1 MQTLNNINMTKTTIP
16 ILLLLYCGFANGQ
29 QVFRN
34 NGNLQI
40 HSGASIVGFGD
51 FTNASS
57 ATLLN
62 NGNLYIHGNIT
73 NDQASMSAGSGMLYL
88 NGSSQQTIGGTQT
101 FKTFGLET
109 DNSSGFLLNSNLSVA
124 GTHTYTNGMI
134 TTSSTPNYMTYEAGS
149 SYSGSNDAR
158 HVNGWVKKTGNTD
171 FTFPVGN
178 ATYERS
184 VLLTNLSASSEFNV
198 RHNGAVTPNYTSL
211 YNPLVIVDTSEYWTI
226 DKVSGSAAQITMNWD
241 ASKIPFPLLMLSD
254 IRASYWDGTFW
265 QEIGGTGSGSVL
277 TTGSV
282 TSNSVSAFNSN
293 FTIGSISFVLPLRI
307 ISFTAS
313 RENNYSRVNWAI
325 GNELNVVSYELE
337 RSDDGISFNTISVK
351 NPFNQNGTEFYS
363 YADSKQINNIAYYRL
378 KVVGIDN
385 RIIYSGIVTVSENG
399 SNKDLYVIKN
409 PIDASID
416 IFAGT
421 SVKGIYNYTISNTT
435 GQIMQSGTL
444 DITHAGN
451 YSIIL
456 KPVFSPGIYQLVL
469 KNSTNSLQKTVLKK

>member
-1 MQTLNNINMTKTTIP
+1 MKKIFIP
-16 ILLLLYCGFANGQ
+16 VVVCLCCVSANGQ
-29 QVFRN
+29 LAFRN

-40 HSGASIVGFGD
+40 HGSASMTGFGD

-57 ATLLN
+57 ATLIN
-62 NGNLYIHGNIT
+62 NGSLYIGGNIT

-88 NGSSQQTIGGTQT
+88 NGSALQTIGGTQT

-109 DNSSGFLLNSNLSVA
+109 DNSSGFLLNNNLSVA

-149 SYSGSNDAR
+149 SYSGSSDTR
-158 HVNGWVKKTGNTD
+158 HVNGWVKKAGSTD

-226 DKVSGSAAQITMNWD
+226 NKVSGSAAQITMNWD

-265 QEIGGTGSGSVL
+265 QSIGGTGSGSVL

-307 ISFTAS
+307 ISFTAGRVGGS
-313 RENNYSRVNWAI
+313 TRINYNI
-325 GNELNVVSYELE
+325 GNELNVSHYELE
-337 RSDDGISFNTISVK
+337 RSDDRMNFFIIHTQSAINR
-351 NPFNQNGTEFYS
+351 NGTEFYQ
-363 YADSKQINNIAYYRL
+363 YTDNIPLKGIAYYRL
-378 KVVGIDN
+378 KITE
-385 RIIYSGIVTVSENG
+385 YSGRVAYSLIVAVANHSKE
-399 SNKDLYVIKN
+399 LYVIKN
-409 PIDASID
+409 PVNESID
-416 IFAGT
+416 LYAGT
-421 SVKGIYNYTISNTT
+421 SAKGIY
-435 GQIMQSGTL
+435 M
-444 DITHAGN
+444 
-451 YSIIL
+451 YSITATNGQVMQTGTINIGQ
-456 KPVFSPGIYQLVL
+456 PGVHSIRLQKAFAAGPYELAMKSNMV
-469 KNSTNSLQKTVLKK
+469 SLQKLIIKK

>member
-1 MQTLNNINMTKTTIP
+1 MKKIFIP
-16 ILLLLYCGFANGQ
+16 VVVFLCCVSANGQ
-29 QVFRN
+29 QAFRN

-40 HSGASIVGFGD
+40 HGSASMTGFGD

-57 ATLLN
+57 ATLIN
-62 NGNLYIHGNIT
+62 NGSLYIGGNIT

-88 NGSSQQTIGGTQT
+88 NGSALQTIGGTQT

-109 DNSSGFLLNSNLSVA
+109 DNSSGFLLNNNLSVA

-149 SYSGSNDAR
+149 SYSGSSDTR
-158 HVNGWVKKTGNTD
+158 HVNGWVKKAGSTD

-198 RHNGAVTPNYTSL
+198 RHNGSVTPNYTSL

-226 DKVSGSAAQITMNWD
+226 NKVSGSAAQITMNWD

-265 QEIGGTGSGSVL
+265 QSIGGTGSGSVL

-282 TSNSVSAFNSN
+282 TSTSVSAFNSN

-313 RENNYSRVNWAI
+313 RENNYTRVNWVI
-325 GNELNVVSYELE
+325 GNELNAARYELE
-337 RSDDGISFNTISVK
+337 RSDNGIVFNTISVK
-351 NPFNQNGTEFYS
+351 DPFNRNSTEFYN
-363 YADSKQINNIAYYRL
+363 YDDSRPINSIAYYRL
-378 KVVGIDN
+378 KVVGNNN
-385 RIIYSGIVTVSENG
+385 RIIYSGIVAVSENG
-399 SNKDLYVIKN
+399 SDKDLYVIKN

-416 IFAGT
+416 IYAGV
-421 SVKGIYNYTISNTT
+421 SVKGMYNYTISNTA

-444 DITHAGN
+444 DITRAGN

-469 KNSTNSLQKTVLKK
+469 KNSMNSLQKAVLKK

>member
-1 MQTLNNINMTKTTIP
+1 MKRIFIP
-16 ILLLLYCGFANGQ
+16 LMVFLCCISANGQ
-29 QVFRN
+29 QAFRN

-40 HSGASIVGFGD
+40 HGSASMIGFGD

-62 NGNLYIHGNIT
+62 NGSLYIGGNIT

-88 NGSSQQTIGGTQT
+88 SGSSQQTIGGTQT

-109 DNSSGFLLNSNLSVA
+109 DNPSGFLLNSNLSVA

-226 DKVSGSAAQITMNWD
+226 NKISGSAAQITMNWD

-254 IRASYWDGTFW
+254 IRAAYWDGTFW
-265 QEIGGTGSGSVL
+265 QSIGGTASGSVL

-282 TSNSVSAFNSN
+282 ISNSVSAFNSN

-307 ISFTAS
+307 ISFTAG
-313 RENNYSRVNWAI
+313 RENNHTRVNWVI
-325 GNELNVVSYELE
+325 GNELNVAGYELE
-337 RSDDGISFNTISVK
+337 RSDNGIVFNTISVK
-351 NPFNQNGTEFYS
+351 DPFNRNSTEFYK
-363 YADSKQINNIAYYRL
+363 YDDSRPINNIAYYRL
-378 KVVGIDN
+378 KVVGNNN
-385 RIIYSGIVTVSENG
+385 RIIYSGIITVSENG

-416 IFAGT
+416 IYAGA
-421 SVKGIYNYTISNTT
+421 SVKGIYNYTISNTA

-444 DITHAGN
+444 DITQAGN

-469 KNSTNSLQKTVLKK
+469 KNSMNSLQKAILKK

>member
-1 MQTLNNINMTKTTIP
+1 MKKIFIP
-16 ILLLLYCGFANGQ
+16 VAVFLCCVSANGQ
-29 QVFRN
+29 QAFRN

-40 HSGASIVGFGD
+40 HGSASMAGFGD

-57 ATLLN
+57 ATLIN
-62 NGNLYIHGNIT
+62 NGSLYIGGNIT

-109 DNSSGFLLNSNLSVA
+109 DNSSGFLLNTNLSVA

-149 SYSGSNDAR
+149 SYSGSSDAR
-158 HVNGWVKKTGNTD
+158 HVNGWVKKTGSTD

-226 DKVSGSAAQITMNWD
+226 NKVSGSAAQITMNWD

-254 IRASYWDGTFW
+254 IRAAYWDGTFW
-265 QEIGGTGSGSVL
+265 QSIGGTASGSVL

-282 TSNSVSAFNSN
+282 ISNSVSAFNSN

-313 RENNYSRVNWAI
+313 RENHHTGVNWVI
-325 GNELNVVSYELE
+325 GNELNVARYELE
-337 RSDDGISFNTISVK
+337 RSDNGIVFNTISVK
-351 NPFNQNGTEFYS
+351 DPFNRNSTEFYN
-363 YADSKQINNIAYYRL
+363 YDDSRAINNIAYYRL
-378 KVVGIDN
+378 KVVSNNN

-416 IFAGT
+416 IYAGA
-421 SVKGIYNYTISNTT
+421 SVKGIYNYTISNTA

-444 DITHAGN
+444 DITQAGN

-469 KNSTNSLQKTVLKK
+469 KNSMNSLQKAILKK